1 MIKVQVQLTLFLQGF
16 FFTYSAYSAHSFG
29 FCFFL
34 TCIPGEP
41 LGTISSL
48 TRINVSKYILMEQ
61 TILREAALLESV
73 WALRRLTQ
81 LLALLTGH
89 HRLVSQEVKDTSE
102 SM

>member
-1 MIKVQVQLTLFLQGF
+1 MIKVQVQLTLFLQGFF

-34 TCIPGEP
+34 TRIPGEP

-73 WALRRLTQ
+73 CATQ
-81 LLALLTGH
+81 HWEGWLN
-89 HRLVSQEVKDTSE
+89 S
-102 SM
+102 